1 MVLKGGFAMED
12 KETFDMVASN
22 YDKYRPEYPNE
33 LFLDIVNYSNL
44 QTEDKILEIG
54 CGTGQATGGLVNNGF
69 QNITC
74 VELGTNL
81 VQITSEKFKDYSSV
95 QVVRSSFEDWEDL
108 DESYDLAVSATAFH
122 FIEPKFG
129 YQKVSRLLKNKGN
142 MGFFW
147 TVHVPQYDEIHTEL
161 RKLYKSNAP
170 HLDDSTK
177 ITPEEVINDRKG
189 LAENSGLFENITVL
203 QYKWLQ
209 SYSSEVYIAL
219 LNTHSKHQQLPANVR
234 NTIFENMRNTIDRNG
249 GYINKQQLVALY
261 LGRKVG

>member
-1 MVLKGGFAMED
+1 MQD
-12 KETFDMVASN
+12 KETFDTVAVN

-33 LFLDIVNYSNL
+33 LFADIISYSNL

-54 CGTGQATGGLVNNGF
+54 CGTGQATGGLVHNGF

-81 VQITSEKFKDYSSV
+81 AQITSNKFKDYSSV
-95 QVVRSSFEDWEDL
+95 QVIRSSFEDWEGH
-108 DESYDLAVSATAFH
+108 DESYDLAISATAFH

-129 YQKVSRLLKNKGN
+129 YQKVSRLLKYKGTK
-142 MGFFW
+142 GFFW
-147 TVHVPQYDEIHTEL
+147 TVHVQQYDEIHTEL

-177 ITPEEVINDRKG
+177 KTPDEIISDRKV
-189 LAENSGLFENITVL
+189 LTENSGLFENITVF
-203 QYKWLQ
+203 QYKWLK
-209 SYSSEVYIAL
+209 SYSSEEYIAL
-219 LNTHSKHQQLPANVR
+219 LNTHSKHQQLPDNVR
-234 NTIFENMRNTIDRNG
+234 NTIFEKMRNIIDGHG

-261 LGRKVG
+261 LGRKVV